1 MPPPNHLTPTL
12 QKLLEQTKA
21 DPILS
26 NHEKTELASAIRCFS
41 KICGK
46 HPADI
51 IADPAVIRGLIT
63 KASWQLAGLTKRSWE
78 NLKSRLT
85 RAMKIGGI
93 EVHRRRRNFKLL
105 AAWDAVLAPMSRRDC
120 DELHRF
126 AGWCSTHSL
135 LPTDVEQATFDRYL
149 AYLEAQS
156 IQRNPRERW
165 HVARRAWNRTVAGAP
180 GSSFPAISD
189 GEPIKRRAL
198 PWNAFSPRLL
208 DELENY
214 KKAVTTTN
222 PLDVGQRE
230 PIKPVTLEGYI
241 RNIHWYV
248 SDLVKDG
255 VPPAQLA
262 SLAACVEP
270 PRVKRGLEIHP
281 AGRALDDKTK
291 PGLSARMVAILSV
304 AHHVGVSNDDEKE
317 LKRLFKK
324 VRHVPDGMCERNEVR
339 LAQFQD
345 PVVLRAFAN
354 LAFKVAKRHAHVTAP
369 TIREA
374 QEMQLAVLLAVL
386 LFLPVRIKNAA
397 DLDLAK
403 HLRGPICGSAG
414 PWLVRFAP
422 EEVKNSKA
430 IDGCFNE
437 VVSALLTRYI
447 DVFRPVLLKSPSSKL
462 FVSQHGAGKGPKA
475 LSAQFS
481 RFVRR
486 EIGLIVNAHLMRHFA
501 AFAYLEANP
510 GDLESVGRMLGHKNI
525 ATTTKF
531 YAKASTLSALARYD
545 EVISAQLDAGA
556 LMALSSSLST
566 MAAKRAKK
574 NEVV

>member
-12 QKLLEQTKA
+12 QKLLEQIKTNTV
-21 DPILS
+21 LS
-26 NHEKTELASAIRCFS
+26 KDEKTELASAIRCFS

-51 IADPAVIRGLIT
+51 VADPAVIRDLIAT
-63 KASWQLAGLTKRSWE
+63 ASWQLAGLTKRSWE

-105 AAWDAVLAPMSRRDC
+105 AAWDAVLAPMSRRDR

-135 LPTDVEQATFDRYL
+135 LPTEVDQATFDRYL

-165 HVARRAWNRTVAGAP
+165 HVARRAWNRMVTAAP
-180 GSSFPAISD
+180 GSSFPTISG
-189 GEPIKRRAL
+189 GEPIVRRAL

-208 DELENY
+208 AELETY

-222 PLDVGQRE
+222 PLDVDQRE

-241 RNIHWYV
+241 RNIRWYV

-255 VPPAQLA
+255 VPPVELA

-270 PRVKRGLEIHP
+270 ARVKHGLELHL
-281 AGRALDDKTK
+281 AGRALDDKAK

-339 LAQFQD
+339 LAQFKD
-345 PVVLRAFAN
+345 PVVLRAFVN
-354 LAFKVAKRHAHVTAP
+354 LAFAAAKRHDYVMTP

-397 DLDLAK
+397 ALDLDK
-403 HLRGPICGSAG
+403 HLRRPIGG
-414 PWLVRFAP
+414 GTGRWQVHFAAD
-422 EEVKNSKA
+422 EVKNRKT
-430 IDGCFNE
+430 IDGYFNE
-437 VVSALLTRYI
+437 HVSALLARYV
-447 DVFRPVLLKSPSSKL
+447 DVFRPVLLKSPTSKL
-462 FVSQHGAGKGPKA
+462 FVSQHGIGKGPKA
-475 LSAQFS
+475 LSTQFS
-481 RFVRR
+481 RFGRR
-486 EIGLIVNAHLMRHFA
+486 EIGLTVNAHLMRHFA

-545 EVISAQLDAGA
+545 EVISAQLDARP
-556 LMALSSSLST
+556 LMPLSSFST
-566 MAAKRAKK
+566 SAAKRAKK
-574 NEVV
+574 KEVV